1 MRKTIILL
9 LFVLSFSNVC
19 AVKAQTTGA
28 VTLAWP
34 PSPSANV
41 AGYKIYYGISSGN
54 YMSAVPVSGAT
65 TTNVTIKGLISG
77 VTYYFAATSCDS
89 SGNQGIFSPEISAV
103 AASTELAMALTPL
116 VTSPAGQFSFTVSG
130 GYGYQYVVQ
139 ASTDLMNWINLQTNI
154 APFNFVDSNA
164 GQFSHRFY
172 RTVYIP
178 N

>member
-9 LFVLSFSNVC
+9 VFMLSFSCVSV
-19 AVKAQTTGA
+19 VKAQAIGT

-41 AGYKIYYGISSGN
+41 VGYKIYYGISSGN
-54 YMSAVPVSGAT
+54 YMSAVPVFGAT
-65 TTNVTIKGLISG
+65 TTNVTINGLVAG
-77 VTYYFAATSCDS
+77 VTYYFAATSFDN
-89 SGNQGIFSPEISAV
+89 SGNQGVFSPEVSAV
-103 AASTELAMALTPL
+103 PASTEIAVTLTPVL
-116 VTSPAGQFSFTVSG
+116 ASPAGQFSFTISG

-139 ASTDLMNWINLQTNI
+139 ASTNLMNWINLQTNM